1 MVQISL
7 KAARI
12 NSGYKQT
19 EAATLV
25 GVSSATLSKYE
36 TNSADIPYSLLR
48 ALSGVYK
55 IPIDNIFLGK
65 KYELNRIKG
74 EEVN

>member
-7 KAARI
+7 KAARV
-12 NSGYKQT
+12 NLGLKQGT
-19 EAATLV
+19 AAERV

-36 TNSADIPYSLLR
+36 KDSSNIPYSLLR
-48 ALSGVYK
+48 SLSEAYG

-65 KYELNRIKG
+65 KYELNRTNDK
-74 EEVN
+74 EV